1 MLKLP
6 ASTGPLLIGAASLFF
21 AGGMNGLILPVRGAQ
36 EGFSAFALGLLG
48 TGWAVGFIAGC
59 LIVPRTVARVGHI
72 RAFGGMTAL
81 AGISILLSALL
92 ITPWAWVPLRAL
104 AGFCFAG
111 AAQII
116 ESWLNESA
124 GAEARGRVFGFY
136 AMVNLAAN
144 TAGQLVLPLGDT
156 SSTTFFILGAIFYA
170 AALIPTGLYATQAP
184 RPLTEVNLDIG
195 RLWRN
200 SPIAVVGVTLV
211 GIANS
216 AFGTLAAVYGN
227 ATGMSVSLIA
237 LFVSVT
243 LFGGA
248 AAQVPV
254 GWLSDRTDRRKVLIA
269 VAVLAVLTALV
280 FSVFNPRD
288 TVVVLA
294 LATAYGAFIHVQYPL
309 LISHANDHAPEGDF
323 LRTSGGLLLLFG
335 IGSIAGPLLAG
346 MAMNIA
352 GPDGLFMTTA
362 AVHVALIGYTALR
375 IMARAPS
382 EKRGGFV
389 RVPTARYST
398 QESLALNPRAEE

>member
-1 MLKLP
+1 MFKLP
-6 ASTGPLLIGAASLFF
+6 ASTGPLLVGVAALFF
-21 AGGMNGLILPVRGAQ
+21 AGGLNGLILPVRGAQ
-36 EGFSAFALGLLG
+36 EGFSAVALGLLG

-59 LIVPRTVARVGHI
+59 LIVPRIVARVGHI

-92 ITPWAWVPLRAL
+92 LTPYAWVPLRAL
-104 AGFCFAG
+104 SGFCFAG

-136 AMVNLAAN
+136 AMVNLGAN
-144 TAGQLVLPLGDT
+144 TAGQLVLPFGDT
-156 SSTTFFILGAIFYA
+156 SSEAFFIIGAIFYA

-184 RPLTEVNLDIG
+184 KPLTEVNLDIG

-227 ATGMSVSLIA
+227 ATGMSVTVIA

-254 GWLSDRTDRRKVLIA
+254 GWLSDRTDRRQVLIGA
-269 VAVLAVLTALV
+269 AVLAVATALI
-280 FSVFNPRD
+280 FSMWGPRG
-288 TVVVLA
+288 TTAVLVLA
-294 LATAYGAFIHVQYPL
+294 TGYGAFIHVMYPL
-309 LISHANDHAPEGDF
+309 LISHANDHAPDGDF

-335 IGSIAGPLLAG
+335 VGSIAGPLIAGLA
-346 MAMNIA
+346 MSVA

-362 AVHVALIGYTALR
+362 AVHLVLIAYTVWRMVA
-375 IMARAPS
+375 
-382 EKRGGFV
+382 RGPAKNRGEFV
-389 RVPTARYST
+389 QVPTARYST
-398 QESLALNPRAEE
+398 PGSLALNPRADE